1 MTQSTINDLQLEQ
14 LCLLI
19 ELEIMGKS
27 TPTQKQLNEVTERI
41 GLEIGLNQKQIP
53 AYQRA
58 VECEIPFLLELG
70 TPIQAG
76 ETA

>member
-19 ELEIMGKS
+19 ELEILGKS

-41 GLEIGLNQKQIP
+41 GLEIGLNHKEIP
-53 AYQRA
+53 AYQRE
-58 VECEIPFLLELG
+58 VECKIPFLLELG
-70 TPIQAG
+70 ISIQAG

>member
-19 ELEIMGKS
+19 ELEILGKS
-27 TPTQKQLNEVTERI
+27 TPTQKQLNEVAERI
-41 GLEIGLNQKQIP
+41 GLEIGLTPKQIP

-58 VECEIPFLLELG
+58 VECEISFLLELG
-70 TPIQAG
+70 IPLKKG
-76 ETA
+76 EI